1 MTPKGIMDGLR
12 EKNSELSVRN
22 EDFIRLNDAMAQA
35 EMEYNIA
42 YAEKVLKLK
51 MDGEPATTVGAIAKG
66 DKSVAQLRYAYIGAE
81 GAFNACRERI
91 KDLRSAIDT
100 YRSLLTWMRAEMEM
114 AGRVPE
120 K

>member
-1 MTPKGIMDGLR
+1 MTPQQIMNGMR
-12 EKNSELSVRN
+12 EKNQELSMKNV
-22 EDFIRLNDAMAQA
+22 EYIKFNDAMAQA

-42 YAEKVLKLK
+42 YAERILRLKA
-51 MDGEPATTVGAIAKG
+51 DGEPATTAKELAKG
-66 DKSVAQLRYAYIGAE
+66 DKHVANLRYAYIGAE

-114 AGRVPE
+114 AGKIPE
-120 K
+120 R

>member
-1 MTPKGIMDGLR
+1 MNPQTIMNGLR
-12 EKNSELSVRN
+12 EKNQELSMKNDEFV
-22 EDFIRLNDAMAQA
+22 RLNDKMAKA

-42 YAEKVLKLK
+42 YAEKLLTLK
-51 MDGEPATTVGAIAKG
+51 MGGETATLTPALAKG
-66 DKSVAQLRYAYIGAE
+66 DKAVAKLQYAYIGSQ

-100 YRSLLTWMRAEMEM
+100 YRSLLTWLRTEMEM
-114 AGRVPE
+114 TRNVPD

>member
-12 EKNSELSVRN
+12 EKNQELSMKNTELV
-22 EDFIRLNDAMAQA
+22 DLNDKMAQA
-35 EMEYNIA
+35 EMAYNIA
-42 YAEKVLKLK
+42 YAGKLLDLK
-51 MDGEPATTVGAIAKG
+51 MAGEPITIAKDIAKG
-66 DKSVAQLRYAYIGAE
+66 DKAVAKLRYAYIGAE